1 MASPTDQQWQLYR
14 RYLAQNREAVQ
25 EAFRLLSQRY
35 GAFLA
40 LALIDFIRKSE
51 SVPTEDSFADPLYHA
66 RPEVFSEAWNE
77 RRDLKGRPI
86 GDQVDVVGDVVQDLW
101 SQFTRTLGQDRF
113 ERDLARGDFVLTKT
127 AADTYVE
134 ITRDELESW
143 LDTLPLKGQW
153 QLKTGRVSVYVLPLS
168 DTVAVSLSSTVAFG
182 EKAMGRGKASMNLAL
197 ISRVTGKVLNKKAMG
212 QSYFKRTT
220 NWRVTWRKG
229 FDRMEQAY
237 KKSQGFYDALAAIED
252 RDQYKADILS
262 RIEAFPGWDS
272 DNVLSDFY
280 ARVQRGGILTS
291 RQLGLLD
298 RTLAQDAADSPTTP
312 AVVPPKVD
320 DQLLQRVRELW
331 KAARRSGDDWLMD
344 FAKSIGERLK
354 DGRDLTPKQ
363 QAALDRNLT
372 RHRVATAELR
382 QVLRS
387 FHLRRRS

>member
-1 MASPTDQQWQLYR
+1 MAHPTDQQWQLYR
-14 RYLAQNREAVQ
+14 RYLARDRRAVREAYQ
-25 EAFRLLSQRY
+25 LLSKRY

-40 LALIDFIRKSE
+40 LMLIDFIRKSE
-51 SVPTEDSFADPLYHA
+51 AVPTESTFADPLYHA
-66 RPEVFSEAWNE
+66 RPEVFAEAWDE
-77 RRDLKGRPI
+77 RRDLRGRPI
-86 GDQVDVVGDVVQDLW
+86 GDQVDVVSDVVQDLW
-101 SQFTRTLGQDRF
+101 GQFVQTLSRDRF

-127 AADTYVE
+127 AADSYVE

-143 LDTLPLKGQW
+143 LDTLPLKGKW
-153 QLKTGRVSVYVLPLS
+153 QLKTGRVSVYLLPLS
-168 DTVAVSLSSTVAFG
+168 STVAVSLSSTVAFG

-197 ISRVTGKVLNKKAMG
+197 VSLVTGRTINRKAMG
-212 QSYFKRTT
+212 QAYFKRTT

-229 FDRMEQAY
+229 FDRMEAAY

-252 RDQYKADILS
+252 RDKYKADILS
-262 RIEAFPGWDS
+262 RIEAFPGWEA

-298 RTLAQDAADSPTTP
+298 RTLAQDAADSPVTP
-312 AVVPPKVD
+312 AVAPPTVD

-344 FAKSIGERLK
+344 FAKSIGQRLK
-354 DGRDLTPKQ
+354 DGRDLSPKQ
-363 QAALDRNLT
+363 QAALDRNLS
-372 RHRVATAELR
+372 RYRVGSTELR

-387 FHLRRRS
+387 LHRRRRP